1 MAVRGATPSPR
12 ATSSPRSGYALV
24 GLAAALWGVNGSL
37 VRLALDDGMPATR
50 IAELRALTA
59 AGVLFAALAIW
70 RPRLLRVE
78 RRDLGLLAAYGVC
91 GIAAAE
97 VTSFLAIQRLDVAV
111 ALIVQFTAPVLLL
124 VWLRLVHGR
133 RFPARL
139 WLIAGSVV
147 GGCALLMQVH
157 RPGAV
162 SPLGLAAACAS
173 AVALCAF
180 LVLGERAGRRH
191 APATCVA
198 WGSLFAFLAWAI
210 PQPPWSFPFAAAEAS
225 LAPLALSC
233 TLGMLL
239 PLCLMIVG
247 LQRIPAARAAMV
259 GTLEPVVG
267 ALVALLVFGQAL
279 GPLQLLGG
287 AIVVAAVV
295 ALQRSPQT
303 AGERTP

>member
-1 MAVRGATPSPR
+1 MAVRDATR
-12 ATSSPRSGYALV
+12 APRSGYVLV

-59 AGVLFAALAIW
+59 AAVLFAALAIS
-70 RPRLLRVE
+70 RPDLLRVE
-78 RRDLGLLAAYGVC
+78 RRDLPLLAAYGVC
-91 GIAAAE
+91 GIAATE

-111 ALIVQFTAPVLLL
+111 AIIVQFTAPVMLLL
-124 VWLRLVHGR
+124 WLRLVHGR

-139 WLIAGSVV
+139 WLVAASVIA
-147 GGCALLMQVH
+147 GCALLVQVH

-162 SPLGLAAACAS
+162 SALGLAAAVAS

-180 LVLGERAGRRH
+180 LVLGERVGRRH
-191 APATCVA
+191 APATCVL

-210 PQPPWSFPFAAAEAS
+210 PQPLWSFPIDAAERAVV
-225 LAPLALSC
+225 PLALSC
-233 TLGMLL
+233 ALGMLL
-239 PLCLMIVG
+239 PLGLMIVG
-247 LQRIPAARAAMV
+247 LQRLPAARAAVV
-259 GTLEPVVG
+259 GALEPVVA
-267 ALVALLVFGQAL
+267 ALVALLVVGQTLDA
-279 GPLQLLGG
+279 LQLLGG

-303 AGERTP
+303 PDELTP